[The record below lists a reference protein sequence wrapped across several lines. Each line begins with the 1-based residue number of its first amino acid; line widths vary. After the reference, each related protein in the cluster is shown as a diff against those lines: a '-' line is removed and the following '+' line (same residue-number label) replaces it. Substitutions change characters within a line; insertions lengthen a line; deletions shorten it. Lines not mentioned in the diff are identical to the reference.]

1 MCLLTPDEIKR
12 RARMNIQ
19 RSTRRKIR
27 KVKKA
32 LNQHRRTFCSWRN
45 NCNLRNLWESANE
58 QNKTNGQPQ
67 MTYSKFKEEYERI
80 KNERKKLSNM
90 NTTEYERIKKM
101 TSTEFDSYM
110 SDVLSTFINEN
121 PWSHNEQSFPSM
133 KGHAGDDA
141 KKIGIFLMFYLIH
154 GKFRVAFTHITFL
167 HAVIDNLI
175 SQHGD
180 ADGFFALMKTR
191 VAIIEKLSEMRNVR
205 FMKKHNPV
213 LIEKGLLPF
222 KYADDFEC
230 DVQDLVARAILNQI
244 NPFPYFDKTDDD
256 AEIKGTSNDFC
267 FNQER
272 TKTQVDHPF
281 MVIASDKVS
290 VFVDALGNIY
300 IVGIAR
306 GNAPGINSVAHAG
319 GFNDIK
325 KDGTRETESETAT
338 REGNEEAIHN
348 ITELGITFTSI
359 VKATLYK
366 WWDFRAFA
374 CDGAWIGA
382 KVFITY
388 FCKH

>member
-1 MCLLTPDEIKR
+1 MGLLTPDEIKR
-12 RARMNIQ
+12 RARMNTQ
-19 RSTRRKIR
+19 RSTRREKR

-32 LNQHRRTFCSWRN
+32 LIRHRRTFCSWRN

-58 QNKTNGQPQ
+58 QNKKNGQPQ

-110 SDVLSTFINEN
+110 SSVLSTFINEN

-141 KKIGIFLMFYLIH
+141 KKIGIFLMFDLIH
-154 GKFRVAFTHITFL
+154 GKFRVAFSHITFL

-256 AEIKGTSNDFC
+256 AEIEGTSNIFC

-272 TKTQVDHPF
+272 TKTQKDHPF
-281 MVIASDKVS
+281 MVIATDKVS

-300 IVGIAR
+300 IVGIER
-306 GNAPGINSVAHAG
+306 CNAPGINSVAHAG

-325 KDGTRETESETAT
+325 KDGTRETVSETAT

-359 VKATLYK
+359 VKSKLYK

-374 CDGAWIGA
+374 CYGAMIGA

-388 FCKH
+388 FC

>member
-1 MCLLTPDEIKR
+1 MSSDTVKESKSAMCLW
-12 RARMNIQ
+12 
-19 RSTRRKIR
+19 RK
-27 KVKKA
+27 
-32 LNQHRRTFCSWRN
+32 S
-45 NCNLRNLWESANE
+45 CNLRNLWESANE
-58 QNKTNGQPQ
+58 QNKKNGQPQ

-110 SDVLSTFINEN
+110 LSVLSTFINEN

-141 KKIGIFLMFYLIH
+141 KKIGIFLMFDLIH
-154 GKFRVAFTHITFL
+154 GKFRVAFSHITFL

-205 FMKKHNPV
+205 FMKKHNTV
-213 LIEKGLLPF
+213 LIKKGLIPF

-244 NPFPYFDKTDDD
+244 NPFPYFDTTNDD

-272 TKTQVDHPF
+272 TKTQEDYPY

-300 IVGIAR
+300 IVGIER
-306 GNAPGINSVAHAG
+306 CNAPGINSVAHAG

-325 KDGTRETESETAT
+325 KDGTRETVSETAT

-348 ITELGITFTSI
+348 ITELGITFKS
-359 VKATLYK
+359 VVNAKLYK

-374 CDGAWIGA
+374 CYGAMIGA

-388 FCKH
+388 FC

>member
-1 MCLLTPDEIKR
+1 MCLLTPGELNR
-12 RARMNIQ
+12 RARMNTQ
-19 RSTRRKIR
+19 RSTRREKR

-32 LNQHRRTFCSWRN
+32 LIRHRRTFCSWRN

-110 SDVLSTFINEN
+110 SSVLSTFINEN

-141 KKIGIFLMFYLIH
+141 KKLGIFLMFDLIH

-213 LIEKGLLPF
+213 LIEKGLHPF

-272 TKTQVDHPF
+272 TKEQGY
-281 MVIASDKVS
+281 MVVASDKVS
-290 VFVDALGNIY
+290 AFIDALGRIF
-300 IVGIAR
+300 IVGIER

-325 KDGTRETESETAT
+325 KDGTRENESETAT

>member
-1 MCLLTPDEIKR
+1 MSSDT
-12 RARMNIQ
+12 
-19 RSTRRKIR
+19 
-27 KVKKA
+27 VKESKSA
-32 LNQHRRTFCSWRN
+32 MCSWRK

-58 QNKTNGQPQ
+58 QNKKNGQPQ
-67 MTYSKFKEEYERI
+67 MTYAKFKEEYERI

-90 NTTEYERIKKM
+90 NTTEYERIKTM
-101 TSTEFDSYM
+101 TSTEFGSYM
-110 SDVLSTFINEN
+110 SNMLSTFINEN
-121 PWSHNEQSFPSM
+121 PWSHNEKSFPSIE
-133 KGHAGDDA
+133 GHAGDDA
-141 KKIGIFLMFYLIH
+141 KKIGIFSMFDLIH
-154 GKFRVAFTHITFL
+154 GIFRVAFSHITFL

-191 VAIIEKLSEMRNVR
+191 VAIIEELSAMRNVR
-205 FMKKHNPV
+205 LMILHNPV

-222 KYADDFEC
+222 KYANDFEC

-244 NPFPYFDKTDDD
+244 NPFPYFDTTNDD

-272 TKTQVDHPF
+272 TKKQEEHPF
-281 MVIASDKVS
+281 MVVASDKVS
-290 VFVDALGNIY
+290 AFIDAFGRIF
-300 IVGIAR
+300 IVGIER

-319 GFNDIK
+319 GFNDK
-325 KDGTRETESETAT
+325 KTDGTYETVLETAI

-348 ITELGITFTSI
+348 INELGITFMSI
-359 VKATLYK
+359 VDAKLYK

-382 KVFITY
+382 VVCTTY
-388 FCKH
+388 FR